1 MKHGEYTMYRIG
13 IDLGGTNIAA
23 GIVNESFE
31 IVCKASI
38 PTGAD
43 RPAAE
48 IAADMAAICHTVCE
62 KAGISPAE
70 IASVGIASPGI
81 ANHDTGVIEY
91 CCNIPSFSQ
100 FNVCEAVKAGFPAPT
115 VFVENDA
122 NAAAWGEAIAG
133 AAKGTS
139 SSIMI
144 TLGTGVGGG
153 IIIGGQVIS
162 GFNYAGAELGHIV
175 IEVGGVQCGCGRK
188 GCWEAYSSATAL
200 IRMTSEKLAECEAA
214 GRKTVM
220 TDMVAAAGKVSG
232 RTAFEAKRA
241 GDEAGAEVVAKYVY
255 YLAQGLSNIINIFQ
269 PEVLTIGGGVSGEG
283 DYLLD
288 MLIPLIREEVYGQG
302 IVRGTDIRIAAL
314 GNDAGIIGGAVLG
327 LK

>member
-1 MKHGEYTMYRIG
+1 MYRIG

-23 GIVNESFE
+23 GIVNENFE
-31 IVCKASI
+31 ILCKASI

-48 IAADMAAICHTVCE
+48 IAADMATLCHTVCE
-62 KAGISPAE
+62 KAGIAPSE

-81 ANHDTGVIEY
+81 ANHDDGVIEY
-91 CCNIPSFSQ
+91 CCNIPSFVK
-100 FNVCEAVKAGFPAPT
+100 FPVCEAVKAGFPAPE

-133 AAKGTS
+133 AAKNTS
-139 SSIMI
+139 SSVMI

-153 IIIGGQVIS
+153 IIIGGKVIS

-175 IEVGGVQCGCGRK
+175 IEVDGVPCGCGRK

-200 IRMTSEKLAECEAA
+200 IRMTTEKLAECEAQ

-241 GDEAGAEVVAKYVY
+241 GDEAGSEVVATYVH
-255 YLAQGLSNIINIFQ
+255 YLAQGLANIINIFQ
-269 PEVLTIGGGVSGEG
+269 PEVLSIGGGVSGEG
-283 DYLLD
+283 NYLLD
-288 MLIPLIREEVYGQG
+288 MLIPLLSNEVYGKG
-302 IVRGTDIRIAAL
+302 IVKGTDIRIAAL

>member
-1 MKHGEYTMYRIG
+1 MYRIG

-31 IVCKASI
+31 IICKTNI
-38 PTGAD
+38 PTGAE

-62 KAGISPAE
+62 KAGIDPSE

-81 ANHDTGVIEY
+81 ANHDDGIIEY
-91 CCNIPSFSQ
+91 CCNIPSFRK
-100 FNVCEAVKAGFPAPT
+100 FAICDAVKAGFPAPH

-122 NAAAWGEAIAG
+122 NAAAWGEVVAG
-133 AAKGTS
+133 SAKGTKD
-139 SSIMI
+139 SIMI

-153 IIIGGQVIS
+153 IIIDGKVVS

-175 IEVGGVQCGCGRK
+175 IEVDGVQCGCGRK

-200 IRMTSEKLAECEAA
+200 IRMTKEKLEECEAA

-232 RTAFEAKRA
+232 RTAFDAKRA
-241 GDEAGAEVVAKYVY
+241 GDEAGAEVVAKYVH
-255 YLAQGLSNIINIFQ
+255 YLAQGISNIINIFQ
-269 PEVLTIGGGVSGEG
+269 PEVLSIGGGVSGEG

-288 MLIPLIREEVYGQG
+288 MLVPLVRAEVYGQG
-302 IVRGTDIRIAAL
+302 IVNDTDIRIASL

>member
-1 MKHGEYTMYRIG
+1 MYRIG

-23 GIVNESFE
+23 GIVNENFE
-31 IVCKASI
+31 IICKASI

-48 IAADMAAICHTVCE
+48 IAADMAAVCHTVCE
-62 KAGISPAE
+62 KAGVSVSE

-81 ANHDTGVIEY
+81 ANHDAGVVEY
-91 CCNIPSFSQ
+91 CCNIPSFNQ
-100 FNVCEAVKAGFPAPT
+100 FNVCEAVKAGFPVEH

-133 AAKGTS
+133 AAKGAS
-139 SSIMI
+139 SSVMI

-153 IIIGGQVIS
+153 IIIDGKVLS

-175 IEVGGVQCGCGRK
+175 IEVGGVPCGCGRK

-200 IRMTSEKLAECEAA
+200 IRMTSEKLAECEAT
-214 GRKTVM
+214 GRKTIM
-220 TDMVAAAGKVSG
+220 ADMVAQAGKVSG
-232 RTAFEAKRA
+232 RTAFDAKRA
-241 GDEAGAEVVAKYVY
+241 GDEAGAEVVAKYVH
-255 YLAQGLSNIINIFQ
+255 YLVQGLANIINIFQ
-269 PEVLTIGGGVSGEG
+269 PEVLSIGGGISGEG

-288 MLIPLIREEVYGQG
+288 MLVPLVREESYGKG
-302 IVRGTDIRIAAL
+302 IVKGTDIRIATL
-314 GNDAGIIGGAVLG
+314 KNDAGIIGGAVLG